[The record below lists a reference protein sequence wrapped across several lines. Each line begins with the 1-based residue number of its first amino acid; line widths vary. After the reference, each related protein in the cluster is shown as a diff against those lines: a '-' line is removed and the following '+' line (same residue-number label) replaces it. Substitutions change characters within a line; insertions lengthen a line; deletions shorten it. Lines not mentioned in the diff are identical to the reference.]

1 MDKDMKHLLAKKDS
15 VNDLKDF
22 MSKSKGRSFHQRLK
36 MFDGFLQSVNK
47 DCRHTYGRTILSE
60 TDREV
65 IIKDPFTGK
74 TRKLIMFA
82 SNNYLGFAGHRYV
95 KTKVKDAIDKY
106 GAGIAGPPL
115 LNGYTNL
122 MRELEERLAGL
133 KEKESAMIFSTGYSA
148 NLGIVTALANQNDMV
163 IYDEL
168 SHASFL
174 DAIRMAHVD
183 AAGFGHNNLEQ
194 LLSLCE
200 SNKHK
205 YKNLFLGIEGVYSM
219 DGDLAPLDRIM
230 PISKKYNAVIMLD
243 DAHGTGILGDRGS
256 GTAEHFSCCQDIDI
270 SIGTFSKVF
279 ALTGGFV
286 AADRDIIQYLKYFAR
301 PYMFSASLPPPT
313 LAGVLAGLDL
323 IEKEPSLR
331 EQLKHNVNYATKKLA
346 HVEFFQAPEAAIIS
360 IKIPERIHIR
370 KLNLFLHQKGLFL
383 NAIEYPAVPKD
394 QQRLRISIMANHTED
409 DLDFLS
415 DSLEEAF
422 HYKNCMKSSKC

>member
-1 MDKDMKHLLAKKDS
+1 MKNS
-15 VNDLKDF
+15 VPKNDTVQDLKDF
-22 MSKSKGRSFHQRLK
+22 RSINKGMAFHQRVQ

-47 DCRHTYGRTILSE
+47 DCQHTYGRMILSE

-74 TRKLIMFA
+74 TKRMIMFA
-82 SNNYLGFAGHRYV
+82 SNNYLGFASHKYV
-95 KTKVKDAIDKY
+95 RAKVKDAIDKY
-106 GAGIAGPPL
+106 GSGIAGPPL

-122 MRELEERLAGL
+122 MKELEERMAGL
-133 KEKESAMIFSTGYSA
+133 KEKESAMIFPTGYSA

-163 IYDEL
+163 IYDEF

-174 DAIRMAHVD
+174 DAIRMGHVD
-183 AAGFGHNNLEQ
+183 SAGFEHNNVEQ
-194 LLSLCE
+194 FLSLCE
-200 SNKHK
+200 NNIHN

-219 DGDLAPLDRIM
+219 DGDLAPLDKII
-230 PISKKYNAVIMLD
+230 PICKKYNAITILD

-270 SIGTFSKVF
+270 SMGTFSKVF

-286 AADRDIIQYLKYFAR
+286 AANRDIIEYLKYFAR
-301 PYMFSASLPPPT
+301 SYMFSASLPPTT

-323 IEKEPSLR
+323 IENEPSLR
-331 EQLKHNVNYATKKLA
+331 EKLKYNVNYAIKKLA
-346 HVEFFQAPEAAIIS
+346 HVEFCQIPEAAIIA
-360 IKIPERIHIR
+360 IKIPERINIR
-370 KLNLFLHQKGLFL
+370 KLNLFLHHKGLFL

-394 QQRLRISIMANHTED
+394 QQRLRISIITNHTED

-415 DSLEEAF
+415 ASLEEAF
-422 HYKNCMKSSKC
+422 LDQSCIKSDNC

>member
-1 MDKDMKHLLAKKDS
+1 MGKIMKNSVDKKNPVM
-15 VNDLKDF
+15 DLKDF
-22 MSKSKGRSFHQRLK
+22 LSNSKARAFHERVK
-36 MFDGFLQSVNK
+36 MFDGFLESINR
-47 DCRHTYGRTILSE
+47 DCHHTYGRMILSE

-74 TRKLIMFA
+74 IKRMIMFA
-82 SNNYLGFAGHRYV
+82 SNNYLGFASHKYV
-95 KTKVKDAIDKY
+95 KGKVKDAIDKY
-106 GAGIAGPPL
+106 GTGIAGPPL

-122 MRELEERLAGL
+122 MKELEERIAGF
-133 KEKESAMIFSTGYSA
+133 KGKESAMIFSTGYSA
-148 NLGIVTALANQNDMV
+148 NLGIVTALANQNDVV

-183 AAGFGHNNLEQ
+183 SAGFEHNNLEQ

-200 SNKHK
+200 NNMHN
-205 YKNLFLGIEGVYSM
+205 YKTLFIGIEGVYSM
-219 DGDLAPLDRIM
+219 DGDLAPLDKII
-230 PISKKYNAVIMLD
+230 PVCKKYKAVTILD
-243 DAHGTGILGDRGS
+243 DAHGTGVLGERGS

-270 SIGTFSKVF
+270 SMGTFSKVF

-286 AADRDIIQYLKYFAR
+286 AANRDIIEYLKYSAR
-301 PYMFSASLPPPT
+301 PFIFSASLPPST

-323 IEKEPSLR
+323 IENEPSLR
-331 EQLKHNVNYATKKLA
+331 ENLKHNVNYAIKKLA
-346 HVEFFQAPEAAIIS
+346 HVEFCQAPEAAIIS
-360 IKIPERIHIR
+360 IRIPEQIHIR

-394 QQRLRISIMANHTED
+394 QARLRISITTNHTED

-415 DSLEEAF
+415 ESLEQAF
-422 HYKNCMKSSKC
+422 HNKSCMKLNNC